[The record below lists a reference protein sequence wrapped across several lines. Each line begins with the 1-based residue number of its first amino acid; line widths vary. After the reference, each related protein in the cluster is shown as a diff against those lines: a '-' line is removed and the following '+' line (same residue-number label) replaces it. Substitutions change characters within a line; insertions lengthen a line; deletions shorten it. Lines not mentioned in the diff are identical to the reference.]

1 MSNSNRILRIY
12 KSRKTILEILEKH
25 QGYDTSDYSE
35 FSINEID
42 TMFNNSQLDM
52 LVTNDSAN
60 TKTYVKYFLDSK
72 QIRPQNLDDIIEDLF
87 VVENILK
94 ANDTLAIITEDEPNE
109 TIVARMKYLYDKDGI
124 FVVIHNINRLQFNIL
139 NHTLV
144 PSMRILNTEEQSE
157 MMQKFNMKTISQ
169 FPEIGRFDPQAL
181 AMSMRPGQVGMFER
195 DSITAL
201 KTEYYRVCV

>member
-12 KSRKTILEILEKH
+12 KSRKTVLELLEKH

-42 TMFNNSQLDM
+42 TMCNNNQLDM
-52 LVTNDSAN
+52 LVTNEKN
-60 TKTYVKYFLDSK
+60 TKTYIKYFLDSK

-87 VVENILK
+87 MVENILTK
-94 ANDTLAIITEDEPNE
+94 NDTLVIITEDEPNE

-124 FVVIHNINRLQFNIL
+124 FVVIHNISRLQFNIL
-139 NHTLV
+139 NHALV
-144 PSMRILNTEEQSE
+144 PSMRILNPEEQDE
-157 MMQKFNMKTISQ
+157 MMRKYNMKNISQ

>member
-1 MSNSNRILRIY
+1 MSNRILRIY
-12 KSRKTILEILEKH
+12 KSRKTILDILEKH

-42 TMFNNSQLDM
+42 TMCNNNQLDM
-52 LVTNDSAN
+52 LVSNETDG
-60 TKTYVKYFLDSK
+60 TKTYVKYYLDSK

-87 VVENILK
+87 LVENTLSVK
-94 ANDTLAIITEDEPNE
+94 DTLVIVTEDEPND
-109 TIVARMKYLYDKDGI
+109 TIIAKMKYLYNKDGI
-124 FVVIHNINRLQFNIL
+124 FVVVHNINRLQFNIL
-139 NHTLV
+139 QHALV
-144 PSMRILNTEEQSE
+144 PSMRILSKSE
-157 MMQKFNMKTISQ
+157 LDEVIQKYNMKDINQ

-201 KTEYYRVCV
+201 KSDYYRVCV

>member
-42 TMFNNSQLDM
+42 TMYSNSQLDM
-52 LVTNDSAN
+52 LVTNENN
-60 TKTYVKYFLDSK
+60 TKTYIKYFLDSK

-87 VVENILK
+87 LVENILTK
-94 ANDTLAIITEDEPNE
+94 NDTLMIITEDEPND
-109 TIVARMKYLYDKDGI
+109 TIVARMRYLYDKDGI
-124 FVVIHNINRLQFNIL
+124 FVVIHNISRLQFNVL
-139 NHTLV
+139 NHALV
-144 PSMRILNTEEQSE
+144 PSMRILSADEQAE
-157 MMQKFNMKTISQ
+157 MMKKFNMKDISQ

>member
-1 MSNSNRILRIY
+1 MSNRILRIY
-12 KSRKTILEILEKH
+12 KSRKTILDILEKH

-42 TMFNNSQLDM
+42 TMCNNNQLDM
-52 LVTNDSAN
+52 LVSNETDG
-60 TKTYVKYFLDSK
+60 TKTYVKYYLDSK

-87 VVENILK
+87 LVENTLSVK
-94 ANDTLAIITEDEPNE
+94 DTLVIVTEDEPND
-109 TIVARMKYLYDKDGI
+109 TIMAKMKYLYNKDGI
-124 FVVIHNINRLQFNIL
+124 FVVVHNINRLQFNIL
-139 NHTLV
+139 QHALV
-144 PSMRILNTEEQSE
+144 PSMRILSKSE
-157 MMQKFNMKTISQ
+157 LDEVIQKYNMKDINQ

-201 KTEYYRVCV
+201 KSDYYRVCV